1 MKGLD
6 EWQQGLN
13 SFLYK
18 LSPATKDFLAG
29 CKQWPSCSFSIQKGM
44 SHQYALVQG
53 QLVACVAFLQGSP
66 WMWSEFD
73 CSRKQPQPAA

>member
-1 MKGLD
+1 MAGSD

-29 CKQWPSCSFSIQKGM
+29 GKRCPLYDASIQKGM
-44 SHQYALVQG
+44 SHLCAPVQG

-73 CSRKQPQPAA
+73 CSRRQSQPAA

>member
-29 CKQWPSCSFSIQKGM
+29 GRQWSSYDAFIQKGM
-44 SHQYALVQG
+44 SHLCALVQG
-53 QLVACVAFLQGSP
+53 QQVACVAFLQGSP
-66 WMWSEFD
+66 WMWCEFD
-73 CSRKQPQPAA
+73 CNRKQPQPAA